1 MKAIGIDLGTTNSVA
16 AIYDGKVA
24 KVLMTKENEVLT
36 PSVVGYRKP
45 LKNREGQILVGR
57 VAVNNAGLAPR
68 DTIYSIKRLMG
79 RIYGDPKIQEL
90 KEKVGYQ
97 IVPPSNAGE
106 EQGVR
111 VLLNGSEYSP
121 VDISALI
128 LKNIKEY
135 AEYRLGEEVTHA
147 VITVPAYFEERQRAA
162 TRAAGEQ
169 AGLVV
174 KMILS
179 EPVAAALAFGLE
191 AAQDKGRRVLVFDL
205 GGGTFDISIIQMFGD
220 QAQVMYHGGDNWL
233 GGDDFD
239 REIIN
244 AIIRHVIEEEK
255 FDPSKDPEFLARA
268 KAKAQEAKI
277 ALGASDEYEII
288 LSPAGQKQDG
298 ASFIVN
304 MVITRE
310 EFETMIRKYVD
321 RCIELTREALR
332 DQELTQEDITDVLLV
347 GGSTAVPLVQKR
359 LQEEFRAI
367 GIKTDINPME
377 CVALG
382 ASILAVKLRGIEC
395 PQCFEADKP
404 SQHTLNDESAT
415 VCQKCGASLA
425 AARPAGE
432 GGYYDITAMHLG
444 VRAVQ
449 GDNLDAFVPII
460 YKGTSFPLSEP
471 KRRTFY
477 TTEENQK
484 LIKVPV
490 FEGLHPLARQNDQQG
505 IIEWQLPDGLPINTP
520 VEVAF
525 NYDRSRTLAVTL
537 RVMGRDGLEHAV
549 VLQRDRPMEII
560 DIAEPVEN
568 IDWREDT
575 EGIIPAAEQFLQLFG
590 SYIKEGT
597 VAKMQRTLDRLR
609 TALDENNET
618 QGRAAAQEIW
628 LFMAGGA
635 GIASQ
640 LYLAERAV
648 EGAPPDV
655 GAEIQAASEQLR
667 LAYEAGA
674 DQGALQNLVGGLK
687 TKVAQQIQAAMTRE
701 AVGDKVNYEQL
712 LRYKE

>member
-24 KVLMTKENEVLT
+24 KALMTRENEVLT

-57 VAVNNAGLAPR
+57 AAVNNAGLAPR
-68 DTIYSIKRLMG
+68 DTVYSIKRLMG
-79 RIYGDPKIQEL
+79 RIYDDPKVQVL

-111 VLLNGSEYSP
+111 VILNGAEYSS
-121 VDISALI
+121 VDISAMI

-162 TRAAGEQ
+162 TRTAGEQ

-191 AAQDKGRRVLVFDL
+191 AAQHQGRRVLVFDL
-205 GGGTFDISIIQMFGD
+205 GGGTFDISIIQMFGE

-239 REIIN
+239 QEIIN
-244 AIIRHVIEEEK
+244 TIIRHVIEEED
-255 FDPSKDPEFLARA
+255 FDPSNDPEFLARA
-268 KAKAQEAKI
+268 KTKAQEAKI

-288 LSPAGQKQDG
+288 LSPAGQKPDG
-298 ASFIVN
+298 ASFTVN
-304 MVITRE
+304 MVITRA

-359 LQEEFRAI
+359 LQEEFRAV

-382 ASILAVKLRGIEC
+382 ASILAAKLRGIEC
-395 PQCFEADKP
+395 PQCFEDDKP
-404 SQHTLNDESAT
+404 SQHTINDESAA
-415 VCQKCGASLA
+415 VCKKCGTSLVT
-425 AARPAGE
+425 ARSAGE
-432 GGYYDITAMHLG
+432 GSVYDITAMHFG
-444 VRAVQ
+444 IRAVQ

-460 YKGTSFPLSEP
+460 TKGTGYPVSE
-471 KRRTFY
+471 RRTFY

-490 FEGLHPLARQNDQQG
+490 FEGLHQLASQNDQQG

-537 RVMGRDGLEHAV
+537 RVMGRDDLEHAV

-560 DIAEPVEN
+560 VDIVEPEEKV
-568 IDWREDT
+568 DWREDT

-597 VAKMQRTLDRLR
+597 VAKMQRDLDKLR

-618 QGRAAAQEIW
+618 QGRAATQEIW
-628 LFMAGGA
+628 LTMVGGA
-635 GIASQ
+635 GLASQ
-640 LYLAERAV
+640 LYLAERTIQ
-648 EGAPPDV
+648 GAPPEVAAD
-655 GAEIQAASEQLR
+655 IQAASEKLR